1 MSYLCQATRG
11 IDWHIYGSLLQE
23 ENGYTIVENGNV
35 KVKHFK
41 ELKKKTLLEQKHPK
55 YLIEANILKDK
66 K

>member
-1 MSYLCQATRG
+1 MSYLCQATHG

-41 ELKKKTLLEQKHPK
+41 QLKKKTLLEQKHPK
-55 YLIEANILKDK
+55 
-66 K
+66 